1 MRITDVT
8 AQPLAA
14 IPLVE
19 VSGLGVGRNPDGRMT
34 VVAIGDHAA
43 TIAWAEAESGAAHLD
58 WQTLD
63 LRHARG
69 TRIPAKDPQLEAV
82 AVDGAFGVLL
92 VQEQPCRAEYIDA
105 RARRVLAHIRL
116 DIPEGSGPSTLRDS
130 WNDPQGSHA
139 EGVVLLRDGRLLIVK
154 EKNPAALLEF
164 GPAGAAPRGFGAD
177 RWLAPGQPWWEA
189 AERQAAGG
197 DTPVN
202 GGAEPDDAVELA
214 LSLLAA
220 WAPTDAMSR
229 ACPDLSDA
237 EVGPRGN
244 LVLLS
249 DKGRSVAVVPAAQPA
264 ADPFGGEFEAT
275 MLWRLSGIK
284 DKPEGIVVLP
294 ELDVLVACDRRKVK
308 KNLFLI
314 PHEVWDHN

>member
-1 MRITDVT
+1 MRTTEVM
-8 AQPLAA
+8 AQPLDA
-14 IPLVE
+14 IPLAE
-19 VSGLGVGRNPDGRMT
+19 VSGLAVGRNRDGRTT
-34 VVAIGDHAA
+34 VVAIGDRAA
-43 TIAWAEAESGAAHLD
+43 TIAWAQAESGTALLD

-105 RARRVLAHIRL
+105 RDRRVLAHIRL
-116 DIPEGSGPSTLRDS
+116 EIPQGPAPSALRAS
-130 WNDPQGSHA
+130 WNDPEGSHA
-139 EGVVLLRDGRLLIVK
+139 EGVVMLRDGHLLIVK
-154 EKNPAALLEF
+154 EKDPAALLEF
-164 GPAGAAPRGFGAD
+164 GPAGAAPRGFGTD
-177 RWLAPGQPWWEA
+177 RWLPAGQPWWEA
-189 AERQAAGG
+189 GEREVAGG
-197 DTPVN
+197 DTAGSEEAGP
-202 GGAEPDDAVELA
+202 EDAVELH

-249 DKGRSVAVVPAAQPA
+249 DKGRSVAVVPGADPG
-264 ADPFGGEFEAT
+264 ADPFHGSFEAT
-275 MLWRLSGIK
+275 ALWRLSGIK

-294 ELDVLVACDRRKVK
+294 DLDVLVACDRRKVT

-314 PHEVWDHN
+314 PHEVWDRD